1 MTDSE
6 AKKKLCE
13 WCLSQVGYHENP
25 DGSNKY
31 ADGDWDERLY
41 GFSADNVPWCDV
53 FVDYAFIH
61 NFEYDAATKMTFQ
74 TPHGYAA
81 CALSAKA
88 YEDNG
93 CFYSQPEVG
102 DQVFFYYG
110 EGINHTGIVIDV
122 QGETITCVEGNY
134 SNSVSLTKYNTRNQW
149 MIAGYGRPEWR
160 VVSKEGCTSDACD
173 LDIFPKFKQEDW
185 ESIAKRMPK
194 IENGS
199 LGSAVIALQ
208 SMLNFLGAELEV
220 DGECGPLTLKEIREF
235 KEGRL

>member
-1 MTDSE
+1 MLVLTR
-6 AKKKLCE
+6 KPR
-13 WCLSQVGYHENP
+13 QQIMIG
-25 DGSNKY
+25 
-31 ADGDWDERLY
+31 
-41 GFSADNVPWCDV
+41 DNVV
-53 FVDYAFIH
+53 
-61 NFEYDAATKMTFQ
+61 
-74 TPHGYAA
+74 
-81 CALSAKA
+81 
-88 YEDNG
+88 
-93 CFYSQPEVG
+93 
-102 DQVFFYYG
+102 
-110 EGINHTGIVIDV
+110 INVVEV

-134 SNSVSLTKYNTRNQW
+134 SNGVSQTKYNTRNQW

-160 VVSKEGCTSDACD
+160 VVSEEGCTSDACD